1 MAIIDTFTESMF
13 IERFERSE
21 TYKHNFT
28 REALVAI
35 FQHLEECSEGISL
48 EFDLVGIACEY
59 SELRGIDGLRE
70 GWDPA
75 EFESIGREVMEE
87 HGLDRDANIPRDLV
101 SPIYDETTT
110 RYVDYVRNEVRIVE
124 FTYHDDERGF
134 LLVE

>member
-59 SELRGIDGLRE
+59 SEYRGVENLRTVDDAYYKQLE
-70 GWDPA
+70 SEALVEWDIVYPA
-75 EFESIGREVMEE
+75 DMSIEF
-87 HGLDRDANIPRDLV
+87 
-101 SPIYDETTT
+101 
-110 RYVDYVRNEVRIVE
+110 RNEVNNMFVDYMRDNHWLIE
-124 FTYHDDERGF
+124 FEYHNNETGF
-134 LLVE
+134 LLVG